1 MGEEHMTP
9 IVHVAIKDAKAV
21 RKSEHVGYAY
31 IKREIVPVREKKG
44 LSVCVYEIA
53 PQKAAYPY
61 HYHLQNEE
69 VFYILSGS
77 GLLKSPE
84 DERMVFAGD
93 FLYFQANENGAHKLT
108 NVSETEP
115 LIYID
120 FDTNCPLDVA
130 FYPDSGKVGIFGKDI
145 KQLYRVKDQ
154 AGYYDG
160 E

>member
-1 MGEEHMTP
+1 MEP
-9 IVHVAIKDAKAV
+9 IVHVALKDAKAV
-21 RKSEHVGYAY
+21 SKSEHAGYAY

-44 LSVCVYEIA
+44 LSVCVYEIP

-61 HYHLQNEE
+61 HYHMQNEE
-69 VFYILSGS
+69 VFYILSGC
-77 GLLKSPE
+77 GLLKAPE
-84 DERMVFAGD
+84 GERPVSAGD
-93 FLYFQANENGAHKLT
+93 FLYFQASESGAHKLI
-108 NVSETEP
+108 NASETEP

-130 FYPDSGKVGIFGKDI
+130 FYPDSNKVGIFGKGL

-154 AGYYDG
+154 AEYYDG